1 MVVVFM
7 MTQGQIMTIF
17 QEGMLLAMKLAAPIL
32 VASIAIGLVIA
43 IFQAATQIHE
53 QTLTFVPKVLV
64 IALMLIVLGSWMMTM
79 MSDLINQVFSLM
91 VTL

>member
-1 MVVVFM
+1 
-7 MTQGQIMTIF
+7 MTQGAVLAVF
-17 QEGMLLAMKLAAPIL
+17 QEALLVAMKIPAPLLI
-32 VASIAIGLVIA
+32 ASIAIGLVVA

-79 MSDLINQVFSLM
+79 MSDLINHVFSLM